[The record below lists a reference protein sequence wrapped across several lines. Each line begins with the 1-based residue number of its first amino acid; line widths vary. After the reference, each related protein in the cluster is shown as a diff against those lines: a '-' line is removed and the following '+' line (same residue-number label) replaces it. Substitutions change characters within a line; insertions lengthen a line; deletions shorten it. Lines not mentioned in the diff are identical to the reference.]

1 MWVKKGQDRMIIDL
15 SCYRISYIVPPSN
28 ILARAVCRNM
38 KDLRGGL
45 EKLRATSRLHARVGF
60 RPVKRELF
68 RSLAEQPAI
77 EVLEREQLLKQQI
90 ER

>member
-1 MWVKKGQDRMIIDL
+1 MLPHQL
-15 SCYRISYIVPPSN
+15 HCTPLEHSSPSG
-28 ILARAVCRNM
+28 LQ
-38 KDLRGGL
+38 KYEGLEGGL